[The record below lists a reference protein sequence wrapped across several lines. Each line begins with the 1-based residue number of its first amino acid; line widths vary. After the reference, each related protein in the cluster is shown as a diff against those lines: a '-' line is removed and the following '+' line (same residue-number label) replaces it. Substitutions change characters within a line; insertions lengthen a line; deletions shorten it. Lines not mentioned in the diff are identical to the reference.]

1 MFYSDEMNYEN
12 NIKEYLSKEI
22 EVLNEIDASKINAS
36 ICLIEET
43 RLKGGRV
50 FVFGNGGSAATAS
63 HIVNDFNKGISF
75 DLKVRHNFI
84 CLNDNVATIT
94 AIANDDCY
102 ENIFINQIENILKP
116 HDIIIAISGSGNSE
130 NVIRAVRYAKTN
142 GNKIISMTGYD
153 GGKLKELSDINLH
166 ARIDNMQIA
175 EDVHLIFNHIMVSM
189 LKGCK

>member
-22 EVLNEIDASKINAS
+22 EVLNEIDALKINAS

-63 HIVNDFNKGISF
+63 HIANDFNKGISF
-75 DLKVRHNFI
+75 DLKIKHNFI

-166 ARIDNMQIA
+166 AHVDNMQIA
-175 EDVHLIFNHIMVSM
+175 EDVHMIFNHIMMSM